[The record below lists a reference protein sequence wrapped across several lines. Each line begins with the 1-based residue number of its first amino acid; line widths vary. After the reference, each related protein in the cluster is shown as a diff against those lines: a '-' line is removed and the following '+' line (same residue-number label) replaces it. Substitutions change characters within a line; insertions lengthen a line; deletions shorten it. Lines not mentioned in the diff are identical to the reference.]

1 MIRYALLCPD
11 GHAFEAWFRDSEAFD
26 VQSGAGQVSC
36 PACGAGEIRKAV
48 MAPAVR
54 RSAEKRAVEPAP
66 GGAGPATPAPVP
78 APAGGAVPS
87 PPPPIT
93 DEAFAA
99 MRAVLREVHAKLK
112 RDAVDV
118 GPAFPEEAR
127 AIHDGDAPPRPIYG
141 TATDDEVRSLVED
154 GVSILPIPSLP
165 DDRN

>member
-11 GHAFEAWFRDSEAFD
+11 DHAFEAWFRDSEAFD
-26 VQSGAGQVSC
+26 QQSGAGQVSC
-36 PACGAGEIRKAV
+36 PTCGAGEIRKAV

-54 RSAEKRAVEPAP
+54 RSAGQRVAVPAP
-66 GGAGPATPAPVP
+66 GDAASP
-78 APAGGAVPS
+78 APAPAAAAS
-87 PPPPIT
+87 PARPPII

-99 MRAVLREVHAKLK
+99 MRTVLREVHAKLK

-154 GVSILPIPSLP
+154 GVSILPIPALP

>member
-11 GHAFEAWFRDSEAFD
+11 DHAFEAWFRDSEAFD

-36 PACGAGEIRKAV
+36 PTCGAGEIRKAV

-54 RSAEKRAVEPAP
+54 RSAGKRVAVPAP
-66 GGAGPATPAPVP
+66 GDAAPATPAPAP
-78 APAGGAVPS
+78 SGGMAPA
-87 PPPPIT
+87 PPPIT

-99 MRAVLREVHAKLK
+99 MRTVLREVHAKLK

-154 GVSILPIPSLP
+154 GVSILPIPALP